1 MREGNYEQVWG
12 VGGKTGGRGARRTR
26 ACVSKGEAESSSL
39 SPVIQLRSP
48 SAV

>member
-1 MREGNYEQVWG
+1 MSKCGVEGGNNGE
-12 VGGKTGGRGARRTR
+12 RGARRTR

-39 SPVIQLRSP
+39 YPVKRLRSP